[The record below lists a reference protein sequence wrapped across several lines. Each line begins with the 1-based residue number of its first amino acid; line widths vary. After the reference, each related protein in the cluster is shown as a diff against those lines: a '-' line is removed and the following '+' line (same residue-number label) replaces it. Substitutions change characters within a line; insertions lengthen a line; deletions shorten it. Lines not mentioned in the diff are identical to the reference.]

1 MKVQGETPTHIA
13 RREPPPLLWIP
24 SLYFGQGLP
33 YVAVMILSVVFYK
46 NLGVPNTEI
55 ALYTSWLYLPWVVKP
70 LWSPVVELLGTKRT
84 WVVLLQGAVGLA
96 FALLALMIPTASFF
110 VLTLAMFWLM
120 AFASATH
127 DIAADGFYLLALSE
141 KHQAAYVGL
150 RSAFYRVAM
159 IAGQG
164 GLVFLAGRL
173 SERTWDPKGAW
184 MAVFVA
190 LALLFLGLFLWHR
203 IVLPHPESDGPNALD
218 GKTGL
223 FAGFLATFRS
233 FFTRRDIALVL
244 GFLLTFRLG
253 EAQAIKMV
261 TPFLLDPAMK
271 GGLGLTTAQVG
282 LVYGTVGV
290 LSLTAGGLV
299 GGFAISRMGLKRWL
313 WPMTLAVHLPNLAFV
328 YLATIR
334 PSGLA
339 TVATAIAIEQ
349 FGYGFG
355 FTAYIMFIVM
365 IANGPHKTAHYA
377 IGTGFMA
384 LGMMLPGMASGWIQ
398 EQLGYLQFFVWVCF
412 ATLPSIILT
421 AFLRIDPAFGRR
433 EAP

>member
-1 MKVQGETPTHIA
+1 M
-13 RREPPPLLWIP
+13 
-24 SLYFGQGLP
+24 
-33 YVAVMILSVVFYK
+33 
-46 NLGVPNTEI
+46 
-55 ALYTSWLYLPWVVKP
+55 
-70 LWSPVVELLGTKRT
+70 
-84 WVVLLQGAVGLA
+84 
-96 FALLALMIPTASFF
+96 
-110 VLTLAMFWLM
+110 
-120 AFASATH
+120 
-127 DIAADGFYLLALSE
+127 
-141 KHQAAYVGL
+141 
-150 RSAFYRVAM
+150 
-159 IAGQG
+159 
-164 GLVFLAGRL
+164 AGRL
-173 SERTWDPKGAW
+173 TERTGDPRGAW

-203 IVLPHPESDGPNALD
+203 IVLPRPGSDGPAGEKIRLL
-218 GKTGL
+218 T
-223 FAGFLATFRS
+223 GFLDTFHT
-233 FFTRRDIALVL
+233 FFARRDILLVL

-261 TPFLLDPAMK
+261 TPFLLDPASK

-282 LVYGTVGV
+282 LTYGTVGV
-290 LSLTAGGLV
+290 LFLTAGGLV
-299 GGFAISRMGLKRWL
+299 GGLVISRMGLKRWL
-313 WPMTLAVHLPNLAFV
+313 WPMTVAVHLPNLAFV
-328 YLATIR
+328 YLAAMR

-384 LGMMLPGMASGWIQ
+384 LGMMFPGMASGWIQ
-398 EQLGYLQFFVWVCF
+398 EKLGYMHFFVWVCC
-412 ATLPSIILT
+412 ATIPSIILT

>member
-1 MKVQGETPTHIA
+1 MSAPAHTAARPSTPLA
-13 RREPPPLLWIP
+13 WVP

-33 YVAVMILSVVFYK
+33 YVAVMLLSVVFYK
-46 NLGVPNTEI
+46 NLGVANTDI

-70 LWSPVVELLGTKRT
+70 LWAPVVELLGTKRT

-96 FALLALMIPTASFF
+96 FALLACVIPASSFF
-110 VLTLAMFWLM
+110 ILTLAMFWLM

-127 DIAADGFYLLALSE
+127 DIAADGFYLLALPE
-141 KHQAAYVGL
+141 KQQAAYVGL

-164 GLVFLAGRL
+164 GLVFMAGRL
-173 SERTWDPKGAW
+173 TQRTGDPRGAW
-184 MAVFVA
+184 MAVFMT

-203 IVLPHPESDGPNALD
+203 RVLPRPASDGPLAHD
-218 GKTGL
+218 GKSGL
-223 FAGFLATFRS
+223 FTGFLATFQS
-233 FFTRRDIALVL
+233 FFARRDIALVL

-253 EAQAIKMV
+253 EAQAIKLV
-261 TPFLLDPAMK
+261 TPFLLDPGSK

-282 LVYGTVGV
+282 LAYGTIGV
-290 LSLTAGGLV
+290 LSLTAGGLL
-299 GGFAISRMGLKRWL
+299 GGVVISRMGLKRWL

-328 YLATIR
+328 YLAAFR

-339 TVATAIAIEQ
+339 TVATAIALEQ

-384 LGMMLPGMASGWIQ
+384 LGMMFPGMASGWIQ
-398 EQLGYLQFFVWVCF
+398 ERLGYLHFFIWVCC